1 MREEEWTS
9 DVRRAARVLAKTM
22 AVVRARALDSSEPY
36 RSRPVT
42 PRKRASEHREKAAAR

>member
-36 RSRPVT
+36 RAPS
-42 PRKRASEHREKAAAR
+42 PRKRASIEKAAAR